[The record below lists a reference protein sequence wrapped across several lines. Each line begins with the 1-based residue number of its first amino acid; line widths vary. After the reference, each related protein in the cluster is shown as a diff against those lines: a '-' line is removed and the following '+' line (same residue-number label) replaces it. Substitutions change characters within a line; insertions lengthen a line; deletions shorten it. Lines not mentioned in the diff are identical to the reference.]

1 MFYYIPEQNPH
12 IEKVNHNTITKH
24 QDEFRKKKKTK
35 TKKKPNKIRQKN
47 KHLNWLYK
55 QIPQNTTLQNSQ
67 NHMITWIM

>member
-35 TKKKPNKIRQKN
+35 TKNPIELGKRTSTRTDYTNKSHKIQPFKIH
-47 KHLNWLYK
+47 K
-55 QIPQNTTLQNSQ
+55 TT
-67 NHMITWIM
+67 